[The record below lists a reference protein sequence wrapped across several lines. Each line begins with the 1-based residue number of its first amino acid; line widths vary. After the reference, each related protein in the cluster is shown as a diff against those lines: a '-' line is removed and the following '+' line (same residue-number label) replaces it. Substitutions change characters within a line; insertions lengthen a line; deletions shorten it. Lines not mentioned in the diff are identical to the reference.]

1 MSKKPSNNQSRGE
14 KLKLNQFG
22 DFHFYWFFVLY
33 ISFCFGFFYNK
44 ITYMNK
50 QSYFSFLINL
60 GIQISYMYNRYTSH
74 DHN

>member
-1 MSKKPSNNQSRGE
+1 
-14 KLKLNQFG
+14 
-22 DFHFYWFFVLY
+22 
-33 ISFCFGFFYNK
+33 
-44 ITYMNK
+44 MNK